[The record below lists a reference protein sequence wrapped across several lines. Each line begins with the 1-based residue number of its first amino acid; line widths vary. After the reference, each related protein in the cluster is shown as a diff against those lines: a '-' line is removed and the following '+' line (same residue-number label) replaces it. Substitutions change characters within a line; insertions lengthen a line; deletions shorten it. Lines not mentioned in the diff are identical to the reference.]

1 MWVVWPMKMLNV
13 EIVEYEQPER
23 SLSCTRMSVLYLQK
37 HGYVNMHKTCISGIM
52 SLRSTIHTSS
62 HWYGPAG
69 LLIMP
74 TTKHTEAGA
83 AWLSASAER
92 SCNKTQR
99 DSDDTRVIRRVLSPQ
114 TTFYLSLHHVSLSGL
129 SHTQSKTLNFIIQV
143 LDGLRSHYFSLNTFQ
158 YLIAPCGRAGN
169 MRQVSVNPVKPNS
182 NEMYDKHKRHAFY
195 HMYCYTQHI
204 SLL

>member
-1 MWVVWPMKMLNV
+1 MKMFDV

-52 SLRSTIHTSS
+52 SLRSTIHTSP

-83 AWLSASAER
+83 AWLSAS
-92 SCNKTQR
+92 
-99 DSDDTRVIRRVLSPQ
+99 SDTWVIRRVLSPQ
-114 TTFYLSLHHVSLSGL
+114 TTFFYLFLHHVSLSGL
-129 SHTQSKTLNFIIQV
+129 SNTQTKTLNTTIQV
-143 LDGLRSHYFSLNTFQ
+143 LDSLWSHYFSQNTFQ

-169 MRQVSVNPVKPNS
+169 MCQVSVNPGKPNW

-195 HMYCYTQHI
+195 HMYCYIHHR